1 MLSIV
6 IIPSFHKLNS
16 ENYPQTIIEIIDGE
30 QSTSRVTRKESIL
43 Q

>member
-16 ENYPQTIIEIIDGE
+16 ENYPQTIIE
-30 QSTSRVTRKESIL
+30 SLMESNQL
-43 Q
+43 AE